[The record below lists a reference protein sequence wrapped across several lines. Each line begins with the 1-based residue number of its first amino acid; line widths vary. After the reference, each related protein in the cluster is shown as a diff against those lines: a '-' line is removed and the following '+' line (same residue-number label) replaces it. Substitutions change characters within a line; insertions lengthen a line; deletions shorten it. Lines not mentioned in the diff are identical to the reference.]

1 MRIAALV
8 AVPLLVAG
16 CAHDVDSDSGRS
28 QTSTPATPSSS
39 VSSSTS
45 KLPTA
50 SKVPSAGA
58 PISEVI
64 AWIEAG
70 HAADPARYHSV
81 TREDVTTELGDDIA
95 FSAQGGK
102 VSCLT
107 DTKHTGDAMACLV
120 SLTNPS
126 PPPPPPTANGRAAGS
141 ILTAPTCGSGP
152 PEATR
157 DRSPT
162 ATGPSWPTATRC
174 RSATTVAEPIRP
186 AFFASTT
193 PISPPL
199 GSAAP
204 ASSRSAACGRCRRP
218 TVWAPRS
225 AAEACPSAAMPR

>member
-1 MRIAALV
+1 M
-8 AVPLLVAG
+8 
-16 CAHDVDSDSGRS
+16 
-28 QTSTPATPSSS
+28 
-39 VSSSTS
+39 
-45 KLPTA
+45 
-50 SKVPSAGA
+50 
-58 PISEVI
+58 
-64 AWIEAG
+64 
-70 HAADPARYHSV
+70 

-126 PPPPPPTANGRAAGS
+126 PPPPTAYGEWKGGWVDFDGTNLRV
-141 ILTAPTCGSGP
+141 GP

-186 AFFASTT
+186 AFLRQLRPSVCHWAQQRRRRAVRLPAVGTAARRCGRRVQLLRRARRLLC
-193 PISPPL
+193 L
-199 GSAAP
+199 GDIQCNGKAAP
-204 ASSRSAACGRCRRP
+204 FGGPRGGPMTCP
-218 TVWAPRS
+218 TVAGL
-225 AAEACPSAAMPR
+225 